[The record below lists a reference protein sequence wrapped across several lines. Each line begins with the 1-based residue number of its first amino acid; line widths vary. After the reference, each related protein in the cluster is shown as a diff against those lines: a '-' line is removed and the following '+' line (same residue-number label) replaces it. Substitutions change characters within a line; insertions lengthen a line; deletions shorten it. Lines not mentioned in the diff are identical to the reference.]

1 MKQTFELHQTEDR
14 RLVLLRVLADS
25 TGYQANEFLLE
36 SMLDSVG
43 HSVSNDR
50 LHSDLA
56 WLAEQQL
63 ITQQPLAGVTI
74 ARLTTR
80 GYDVARGRAHAPG
93 VKRPRPE

>member
-1 MKQTFELHQTEDR
+1 MKQTYEQHQTEDR
-14 RLVLLRVLADS
+14 RLVIVRVLADS
-25 TGYQANEFLLE
+25 TSYQANEYLLE
-36 SMLDSVG
+36 SMLDSMG

-63 ITQQPLAGVTI
+63 LTLQRLAGVTI
-74 ARLTTR
+74 ARLSTR
-80 GYDVARGRAHAPG
+80 GFDVARGRAQVPG